1 MIKPLLVSVAA
12 YATTVLYIPSCVVLL
27 LECAAI
33 VNNWLVLLGISDR
46 LCEDTSSLLAQ
57 FVLMSVLFALMP
69 CGQ

>member
-12 YATTVLYIPSCVVLL
+12 YATTVLYVPNCVVFL

-33 VNNWLVLLGISDR
+33 VYNWLVLLGISDR